1 VVIHQGLKKERPGG
15 SPFSVG
21 AAACCS
27 YYQRVISIEVRPFS
41 RTIDTNVGVVGQ
53 GIGHGRVESDREDE
67 RGL

>member
-1 VVIHQGLKKERPGG
+1 M
-15 SPFSVG
+15 G

-41 RTIDTNVGVVGQ
+41 RTIDTNIGVVGQ
-53 GIGHGRVESDREDE
+53 GVGHRQAEGDPEGE